1 MGKSTGPS
9 PSAQAGLTMQKQ
21 SRGERPTL
29 IKDRSSSSSQA
40 CILPYTRWC
49 YRRESKDSRGSHYRT
64 EVFLVSYLHQS
75 NNAGSAGERPEWDQW
90 REPCRRLESGRL
102 RKEEEEQRQDE
113 VRVVQAAVGQVSDCV
128 CVCVCV

>member
-1 MGKSTGPS
+1 M
-9 PSAQAGLTMQKQ
+9 
-21 SRGERPTL
+21 
-29 IKDRSSSSSQA
+29 IKDRSSSSLQA

-75 NNAGSAGERPEWDQW
+75 NNAGSAGERPEWEQR

-102 RKEEEEQRQDE
+102 RKEEEEQRQDA
-113 VRVVQAAVGQVSDCV
+113 VKIVQAAVGHVSDSVCECV
-128 CVCVCV
+128 